1 MSDASYTVIICFA
14 LIFNLSRSKRTPGY
28 EGEMDIISKKGETGE
43 PGPSGDGGFPGE
55 NGKCLCFL
63 TIPSKLTSL
72 QIIQTSMYIRQ
83 LLQGSC
89 NTEFRKGHR

>member
-1 MSDASYTVIICFA
+1 
-14 LIFNLSRSKRTPGY
+14 
-28 EGEMDIISKKGETGE
+28 MDIISKKGETGE

-55 NGKCLCFL
+55 NGKCLCSL

-72 QIIQTSMYIRQ
+72 QVIQTSMYIRQ

-89 NTEFRKGHR
+89 TTEFRKGHSLDKNKNTGLGISLMVLFFHVRT